1 MIDSRMLW
9 VVQTID
15 SHFMVVF
22 SGYTCE
28 QEVNE
33 CMMRPC
39 LNNGLC
45 VDQLNDFQCSCRP
58 GYSGKRCEL
67 NINSCT
73 EACKL
78 YTVVYVVV
86 ALVSGSGIK
95 LSLALLKDE
104 VAICFIEGEELF
116 LGGT

>member
-1 MIDSRMLW
+1 
-9 VVQTID
+9 
-15 SHFMVVF
+15 
-22 SGYTCE
+22 
-28 QEVNE
+28 
-33 CMMRPC
+33 MRPC

-78 YTVVYVVV
+78 YTVV

-95 LSLALLKDE
+95 LSLALLMDE
-104 VAICFIEGEELF
+104 EAICFIEGEELF